1 MTRYRTFA
9 RVDVRHDY
17 FADGRAR
24 DLQFV
29 AAPSTQ
35 AFLERF
41 SLITHNDGQCL
52 ALIAE
57 ETRLAGIWSER
68 LDEDGTPR
76 QLRFELRSR
85 DWQSAYYTESANLRA
100 PVEYRVD
107 PTAPGQLIAQPAS
120 TAPAARP
127 PAARAIPLGVI
138 VLPINASTSGTQ
150 ADWEAALGGD
160 YRLQLHARSTV
171 WKYLLLGD
179 WQDHTLRLVDPQNQI
194 AFSPPSAETLPDGR
208 RALVIRSSTA
218 IELQERP
225 QQRFQLRDSSSTPE
239 KVLIQRLP
247 AAAPRGL
254 YREDADDAT
263 STVSEIFVNR

>member
-9 RVDVRHDY
+9 RIDVRHDY

-29 AAPSTQ
+29 ASPHTH

-41 SLITHNDGQCL
+41 ELLTHNDGQRL
-52 ALIAE
+52 ALIADE
-57 ETRLAGIWSER
+57 MRLAGIWSER
-68 LDEDGTPR
+68 VDDDGAPR
-76 QLRFELRSR
+76 QLRFEMRSR

-100 PVEYRVD
+100 PVEYRIDAENSAQLVAH
-107 PTAPGQLIAQPAS
+107 TATVAA
-120 TAPAARP
+120 AARP
-127 PAARAIPLGVI
+127 ASAQSIPLGAI
-138 VLPINASTSGTQ
+138 VLPINASNSSTQ

-179 WQDHTLRLVDPQNQI
+179 WQDHTLRLVDPQNQV
-194 AFSPPSAETLPDGR
+194 AFSSPSAETLPDGR